1 MHPETTNA
9 VNEALNAKW
18 EGQQDRIKRE
28 MDEQKKELDNI
39 LVEYEKAEKEEPG
52 GEKALA
58 LRRKYDDGK
67 MKLKQCLTNCTNI
80 GSQLG
85 IVLDFLDGIQN
96 QLFKMDAKLDQIQDT
111 LSDMQHDL
119 KLLVGR
125 TFDEA
130 VQYHIKW
137 EKKQREK
144 LRNEVYVPIKCWKRG
159 DWDED
164 GSFHIKSDKELGKDT
179 CDLMEEVETFLKK
192 DSEKSAL
199 LIHGLAGKL
208 RFSMNFMYHF
218 LRYTNTKNILIFFF
232 I

>member
-1 MHPETTNA
+1 MKDNIEAILVMRKAMEPNPAVQQLLVHPEITNA
-9 VNEALNAKW
+9 VNEALSAKW

-28 MDEQKKELDNI
+28 MDEQKKELDELI
-39 LVEYEKAEKEEPG
+39 VAYESAEKKEPG

-58 LRRKYDDGK
+58 IKQQYNDSK
-67 MKLKQCLTNCTNI
+67 QKLKQCLTNCTNI

-85 IVLDFLDGIQN
+85 IVLDFLDGLQN

-130 VQYHIKW
+130 VNFHITW

-164 GSFHIKSDKELGKDT
+164 GSFHIKSGKKLGTDT
-179 CDLMEEVETFLKK
+179 FDLMTEVETFLGK
-192 DSEKSAL
+192 DSDKSTL
-199 LIHGLAGKL
+199 LIHGLAGK
-208 RFSMNFMYHF
+208 
-218 LRYTNTKNILIFFF
+218 
-232 I
+232 